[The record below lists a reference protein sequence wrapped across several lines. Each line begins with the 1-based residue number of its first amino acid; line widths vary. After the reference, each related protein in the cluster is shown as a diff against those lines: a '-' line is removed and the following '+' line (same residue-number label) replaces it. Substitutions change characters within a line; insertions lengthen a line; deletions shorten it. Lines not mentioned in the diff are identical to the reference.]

1 MNYWILTTEYPPFH
15 GGGISTYCY
24 HTACM
29 LIEQN
34 IQITTFVP
42 DDSISDYK
50 IANTPEGNRIIHFNT
65 NRSKS
70 AAFFGYAA
78 RLSYEFAN
86 IVQHI
91 IQQEGKPDIIEAQ
104 DYLGI
109 AYYLLQF
116 KHLLYEDVK
125 DIPVIITLHSPA
137 FLYLEYN
144 RVPVYRFP
152 DFHTCEMEKEAIKMA
167 DYLISPTEFLIEA
180 IQPYVDLT
188 AKNKEVIRNP
198 YIVPDHKQVH
208 RIERNKIIYY
218 GKLSPQKGSFELL
231 AYFKNLW
238 DTGFKHPLH
247 IVGGTDIVYHPEQ
260 LTMGQLVNRK
270 YEKYIN
276 NGLLLLHGKIK
287 PSSIE
292 AELNSAHVIVVPSI
306 VDNLPYVVIE
316 CMALG
321 KVVLAS
327 VQGGQREMIDHGI
340 NGFLFNHTIAGDF
353 EDKLQL
359 ILSLSDE
366 KIAAIGNAAREKVAA
381 TYTPALI
388 SRQKLT
394 FLNGVIKTQQTNP
407 TTTYPF
413 LYQNEY
419 IPVTSNGNLLSVVI
433 PYYNMGKY
441 IKECVQS
448 VKASTYPDI
457 EILIINDGS
466 TDPESLTILK
476 QLEQTDGIKV
486 FNKPNEGLAD
496 TRNYG
501 AMKATGDWL
510 AFLDADDMVTPGY
523 YEKALRVL
531 KKYKNVF
538 FVGSF
543 VQYFGDTNQKW
554 ATYTPQ
560 PPYAL
565 VHNPVNSSG
574 LVYKKAAF
582 LAAGQ
587 NDKKVDY
594 GLEDYE
600 SVVHLLSKGYNGI
613 VLPEFLFRYRVRRD
627 SMIRKITR
635 EKLLYS
641 YKYIA
646 EKHSSYYTTFATQ
659 INNLLNANGP
669 GYLFDNPTFAV
680 SVVTNAES
688 NNWLI
693 RKAKALIKKNK
704 TLKKIALSLKK

>member
-1 MNYWILTTEYPPFH
+1 LNYWLLTTEYPPFH

-29 LIEQN
+29 LVELN
-34 IQITTFVP
+34 IKITTFVP
-42 DDSISDYK
+42 DDSVSDYK
-50 IANTPEGNRIIHFNT
+50 ITNTPEGNRIVHFNT
-65 NRSKS
+65 NRSNT
-70 AAFFGYAA
+70 AEFLGYTA
-78 RLSYEFAN
+78 RLSYEFAG

-91 IQQEGKPDIIEAQ
+91 IQLEGKPDIIEAQ

-109 AYYLLQF
+109 AYYLLQY
-116 KHLLYEDVK
+116 KHLLYSNVK

-167 DYLISPTEFLIEA
+167 DWLISPTAFLIEA
-180 IQPYVDLT
+180 IQPYVDISG
-188 AKNKEVIRNP
+188 KKKVVIRNP
-198 YIVPDHKQVH
+198 YIAPPHKPVH
-208 RIERNKIIYY
+208 AIERNKIVYY

-231 AYFKNLW
+231 AYFKKLW
-238 DTGFKHPLH
+238 DKDFAHPLH
-247 IVGGTDIVYHPEQ
+247 VIGGTDIVYHPEQ
-260 LTMGQLVNRK
+260 LTMGQLANKK
-270 YEKYIN
+270 YEKYLAS
-276 NGLLLLHGKIK
+276 GLLQLHGKIK
-287 PSSIE
+287 PEAIE
-292 AELNSAHVIVVPSI
+292 TELHSAHVIVVPSI

-316 CMALG
+316 AMALG

-340 NGFLFNHTIAGDF
+340 NGFLFDHTITGDF
-353 EDKLQL
+353 EEKLQL
-359 ILSLSDE
+359 ILSLSNE
-366 KIAAIGNAAREKVAA
+366 KIEAMGNAAKEKVAA
-381 TYTPALI
+381 MYSPAMI
-388 SRQKLT
+388 SSQKLPL
-394 FLNGVIKTQQTNP
+394 LNDIIKTKQL

-413 LYQNEY
+413 LYQNPY
-419 IPVTSNGNLLSVVI
+419 KPVTASGDLLSVVI

-441 IKECVQS
+441 IMDCVRS
-448 VKASTYPDI
+448 IKASTYAAI

-466 TDPESLTILK
+466 NEGESLTILK
-476 QLEQTDGIKV
+476 QLETTSGIKV
-486 FNKPNEGLAD
+486 FHKPNEGLAD

-501 AMKATGDWL
+501 ALKATGDWL
-510 AFLDADDMVTPGY
+510 AFLDADDMVTPDY

-531 KKYKNVF
+531 KQYENVF

-543 VQYFGDTNQKW
+543 VQYFEDTNRKW

-582 LAAGQ
+582 LEGGL
-587 NDKKVDY
+587 NDKTVDY

-600 SVVHLLSKGYNGI
+600 SVVHLLSKGYNGV
-613 VLPEFLFRYRVRRD
+613 VLPECLFQYRVRGD

-646 EKHSSYYTTFATQ
+646 EKHSLYYAAFATPV
-659 INNLLNANGP
+659 NNLLNANGP
-669 GYLFDNPTFAV
+669 GFLFDNPTFAV
-680 SVVTNAES
+680 TVVTNAE
-688 NNWLI
+688 NNSWLI
-693 RKAKALIKKNK
+693 RKLKAYVKKNK
-704 TLKKIALSLKK
+704 TLKKLVLRLKK

>member
-1 MNYWILTTEYPPFH
+1 MNYWLLTTEYPPFH

-29 LIEQN
+29 LVDLN
-34 IQITTFVP
+34 VQITTFVP
-42 DDSISDYK
+42 DDSVPDYK
-50 IANTPEGNRIIHFNT
+50 ITNTTEGNRIIHFNT

-70 AAFFGYAA
+70 AEYLGYAA
-78 RLSYEFAN
+78 RLSYEFAL

-91 IQQEGKPDIIEAQ
+91 IHIEGKPDIIEAQ

-109 AYYLLQF
+109 SYYLLQF
-116 KHLLYEDVK
+116 KHLLYPDVK
-125 DIPVIITLHSPA
+125 DIPVVITLHSPA

-167 DYLISPTEFLIEA
+167 DWLIAPTQFILDA
-180 IQPYVDLT
+180 IQPYVDIS
-188 AKNKEVIRNP
+188 ASNKVVIRNP
-198 YIVPDHKQVH
+198 YIVPPHNTAH
-208 RIERNKIIYY
+208 SIERNKIVYY

-231 AYFKNLW
+231 AYFKTMWEN
-238 DTGFKHPLH
+238 GFEHPLH
-247 IVGGTDIVYHPEQ
+247 IIGGTDIVYHPEQ
-260 LTMGQLVNRK
+260 LTMGQLASNK
-270 YEKYIN
+270 YGKYIN
-276 NGLLLLHGKIK
+276 NGQLLLHGKIK
-287 PSSIE
+287 PSAIE
-292 AELNSAHVIVVPSI
+292 KELHSAHVIVVPSI
-306 VDNLPYVVIE
+306 VDNLPYVIIE
-316 CMALG
+316 SMALG

-327 VQGGQREMIDHGI
+327 VQGGQREMIDHGL
-340 NGFLFNHTIAGDF
+340 NGFLFDHTIAGDF
-353 EDKLQL
+353 EEKLQI

-366 KIAAIGNAAREKVAA
+366 KLAAIGNAAKEKA
-381 TYTPALI
+381 TGMYDPALI
-388 SRQKLT
+388 SKQKLPLLT
-394 FLNGVIKTQQTNP
+394 DLIQTRQ
-407 TTTYPF
+407 TATTYPF
-413 LYQNEY
+413 LYQNAY
-419 IPVTSNGNLLSVVI
+419 KPVTGNGNLLSVVI

-441 IKECVQS
+441 ITACVQS
-448 VKASTYPDI
+448 IKASTYPHI

-466 TDPESLTILK
+466 TEPESLAVLQ
-476 QLEQTDGIKV
+476 QLEQTSGIKV
-486 FNKPNEGLAD
+486 FNKRNEGLAD
-496 TRNYG
+496 TRNFG
-501 AMKATGDWL
+501 ALKATGDWL
-510 AFLDADDMVTPGY
+510 AFLDADDMITPDY

-531 KKYKNVF
+531 KQYKNVF

-543 VQYFGDTNQKW
+543 VQYFGDTNRKW
-554 ATYTPQ
+554 ATFTPQ
-560 PPYAL
+560 PPYTL

-582 LAAGQ
+582 LEAGQ

-613 VLPEFLFRYRVRRD
+613 VLPEFLFQYRVRGD

-646 EKHSSYYTTFATQ
+646 EKHTSYYATFATQ

-669 GYLFDNPTFAV
+669 GFLFDNPTFAV
-680 SVVTNAES
+680 TVNTNTE
-688 NNWLI
+688 NNSWLY
-693 RKAKALIKKNK
+693 RKAKAFIKKNK

>member
-1 MNYWILTTEYPPFH
+1 LKYWLLTTEYPPFH

-29 LIEQN
+29 LVELN
-34 IQITTFVP
+34 IKITTFVP
-42 DDSISDYK
+42 DDSVTDYK
-50 IANTPEGNRIIHFNT
+50 ITNSPEGNRIIHFNT
-65 NRSKS
+65 NRCNT
-70 AAFFGYAA
+70 ADYLGYTA
-78 RLSYEFAN
+78 RLSYEFAR
-86 IVQHI
+86 IVQHM
-91 IQQEGKPDIIEAQ
+91 IQIEGKPDIIEAQ

-116 KHLLYEDVK
+116 KHLLYKDVK

-152 DFHTCEMEKEAIKMA
+152 DYHTCEMEKEAIKMA
-167 DYLISPTEFLIEA
+167 DWLISPTEFLIEA
-180 IQPYVDLT
+180 VQPYVDISG
-188 AKNKEVIRNP
+188 KNKVVIRNP
-198 YIVPDHKQVH
+198 YIVPSHKSSHAV
-208 RIERNKIIYY
+208 ERNKIIYY

-231 AYFKNLW
+231 SYFKKLW
-238 DTGFKHPLH
+238 DNGFTHPLH
-247 IVGGTDIVYHPEQ
+247 VIGGTDIVFHPEQ
-260 LTMGQLVNRK
+260 LTMGQIAQRK

-287 PSSIE
+287 PSAIE
-292 AELNSAHVIVVPSI
+292 NELHSAHVIVVPSI

-316 CMALG
+316 AMALG

-327 VQGGQREMIDHGI
+327 VQGGQREMIDQGI
-340 NGFLFNHTIAGDF
+340 NGFLFDHTIAGDF
-353 EDKLQL
+353 EEKLQL
-359 ILSLSDE
+359 VLSLSNE
-366 KIAAIGNAAREKVAA
+366 KIAAIGNAAKEKVAA
-381 TYTPALI
+381 MYAPAVI
-388 SRQKLT
+388 SSQKLPL
-394 FLNGVIKTQQTNP
+394 LNNIIQTNHLAS
-407 TTTYPF
+407 TYPF
-413 LYQNEY
+413 LYQNKFKQ
-419 IPVTSNGNLLSVVI
+419 VTCNGDLLSVVI

-441 IKECVQS
+441 IMECVQS
-448 VKASTYPDI
+448 VKASTYSTI

-466 TDPESLTILK
+466 TDPESLAVLK
-476 QLEQTDGIKV
+476 QLEQISGIKV
-486 FNKPNEGLAD
+486 YNKPNEGLAD

-501 AMKATGDWL
+501 ALKATGDWL
-510 AFLDADDMVTPGY
+510 AFLDADDMISPDY
-523 YEKALRVL
+523 YEKALTVL
-531 KKYKNVF
+531 KQYPNVF

-543 VQYFGDTNQKW
+543 VQYFGDTTRKW
-554 ATYTPQ
+554 ATFTPQ
-560 PPYAL
+560 PPYTL

-582 LAAGQ
+582 IEGGQ
-587 NDKKVDY
+587 NDKTVDY

-600 SVVHLLSKGYNGI
+600 SVVHLLSKGYNGV
-613 VLPEFLFRYRVRRD
+613 VLPECLFQYRVRGD

-646 EKHSSYYTTFATQ
+646 EKHSPYFATFATQ

-669 GYLFDNPTFAV
+669 GFLFDNPTFAV
-680 SVVTNAES
+680 TVVTNPE
-688 NNWLI
+688 NNSWLF
-693 RKAKALIKKNK
+693 RKIKALVKKNK